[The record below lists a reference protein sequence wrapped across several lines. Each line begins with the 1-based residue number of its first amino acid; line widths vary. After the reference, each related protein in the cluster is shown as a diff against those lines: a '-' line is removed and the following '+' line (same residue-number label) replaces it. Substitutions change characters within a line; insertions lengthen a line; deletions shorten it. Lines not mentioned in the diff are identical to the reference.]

1 MKKTLIFILII
12 LVSYSLGI
20 LTHKYKLPPYD
31 QIKFVYRVFF
41 PKPNQEFRANKKIY
55 SDYSKRRSDLL
66 DNFDELPNNILVKY
80 SPGMNIWSDRAYI
93 NQKNDKKISNYFIL
107 KQKRHNYKEIVINS
121 EKNLEILRVKC
132 VLNNNSRYKDWKK
145 LDFKLLIIGSGC
157 IHEEVFS
164 KKFNAGKIVIFPN
177 GPKASDPIF
186 INKSHHDVTILNK
199 WK

>member
-1 MKKTLIFILII
+1 MKKTSIYILII

-31 QIKFVYRVFF
+31 QIKLVYRVFV

-55 SDYSKRRSDLL
+55 FDYSKRRSDLL
-66 DNFDELPNNILVKY
+66 DDFDELPNNILVKY

-93 NQKNDKKISNYFIL
+93 KQKNDKKISNYLIL

-121 EKNLEILRVKC
+121 KKDLEILRVKC

-186 INKSHHDVTILNK
+186 ISNSHHDVTILK
-199 WK
+199 

>member
-80 SPGMNIWSDRAYI
+80 SPGMNIWGMIRPSF
-93 NQKNDKKISNYFIL
+93 NQQEF
-107 KQKRHNYKEIVINS
+107 HMEKERN
-121 EKNLEILRVKC
+121 KFQQT
-132 VLNNNSRYKDWKK
+132 KD
-145 LDFKLLIIGSGC
+145 
-157 IHEEVFS
+157 
-164 KKFNAGKIVIFPN
+164 
-177 GPKASDPIF
+177 
-186 INKSHHDVTILNK
+186 
-199 WK
+199 